1 MATGSY
7 EERIDGRFDDDPYAL
22 AEDRWDDSA
31 PCDGGCDGGHG
42 YSEWLEER
50 LCDELPDWEAGC

>member
-7 EERIDGRFDDDPYAL
+7 EERIGGRFDDDPYGL
-22 AEDRWDDSA
+22 AEDRWDDFA
-31 PCDGGCDGGHG
+31 PCDGGRG